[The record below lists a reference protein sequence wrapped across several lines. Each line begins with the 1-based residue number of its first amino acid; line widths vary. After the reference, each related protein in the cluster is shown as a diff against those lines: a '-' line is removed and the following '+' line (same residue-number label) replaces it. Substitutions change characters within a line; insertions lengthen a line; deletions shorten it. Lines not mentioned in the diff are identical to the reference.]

1 LLGAA
6 ALAGVAALM
15 YLERRR
21 ALRRPAAAGG
31 AQREVTNLAL
41 AGSSALASHLAMT
54 PVVRPLARRTVR
66 DRTGL
71 VQQLRA
77 PEWVRDALAVILL
90 DYTLYWW
97 HVVEHRVPWLYRFHQ
112 VHHADLEMDTST
124 AVRFHAGE
132 FVASIPWRVAQIR
145 IIGVSP
151 RALAIWQRLTALS
164 VVFHHSN
171 LRLPAALER
180 RIARVLMTPRL
191 HGIHHSIVA
200 AEQSSNWSSGLTI
213 WDRLHGSYR
222 ALEGSRVPT
231 IGVPYARHADDVT
244 LARSLAMP
252 FEPLPAWRLPNG
264 TVPSS
269 TGLPAKRSG
278 WLAR

>member
-1 LLGAA
+1 MLGAA
-6 ALAGVAALM
+6 ALAGVGMLV

-21 ALRRPAAAGG
+21 ALRRQPAAG
-31 AQREVTNLAL
+31 AKQREVTNLAL
-41 AGSSALASHLAMT
+41 AGSSALAVHVAMT
-54 PVVRPLARRTVR
+54 PFVRPLARRVVR

-97 HVVEHRVPWLYRFHQ
+97 HVIEHRVPSLYRFHQ

-132 FVASIPWRVAQIR
+132 FVASLPWRAAQIR

-164 VVFHHSN
+164 VLFHHSN
-171 LRLPAALER
+171 VRLPVALER
-180 RIARVLMTPRL
+180 GLARVVMTPRL
-191 HGIHHSIVA
+191 HGIHHSTVA
-200 AEQSSNWSSGLTI
+200 EEQSSNWSSGLTI

-222 ALEGSRVPT
+222 EMEASRVPT
-231 IGVPYARHADDVT
+231 IGVPYARGADDVT

-252 FEPLPAWRLPNG
+252 FEPLAAWRLPDG
-264 TVPSS
+264 TVPSC
-269 TGLPAKRSG
+269 TG
-278 WLAR
+278 

>member
-1 LLGAA
+1 
-6 ALAGVAALM
+6 
-15 YLERRR
+15 
-21 ALRRPAAAGG
+21 
-31 AQREVTNLAL
+31 
-41 AGSSALASHLAMT
+41 
-54 PVVRPLARRTVR
+54 VRN
-66 DRTGL
+66 RTGF

-77 PEWVRDALAVILL
+77 PEWVRDALAVMLL

-97 HVVEHRVPWLYRFHQ
+97 HVVEHRVPALYRFHQ

-132 FVASIPWRVAQIR
+132 FIASIPWRAAQIR

-171 LRLPAALER
+171 LRLPLALER
-180 RIARVLMTPRL
+180 RIASVVMTPRL

-213 WDRLHGSYR
+213 LDRLHSSYR
-222 ALEGSRVPT
+222 EIEASRTPRL
-231 IGVPYARHADDVT
+231 GVPYARRADDVT

-252 FEPLPAWRLPNG
+252 FEPLPAWRLPDG
-264 TVPSS
+264 TEPSC
-269 TGLPAKRSG
+269 TG
-278 WLAR
+278 